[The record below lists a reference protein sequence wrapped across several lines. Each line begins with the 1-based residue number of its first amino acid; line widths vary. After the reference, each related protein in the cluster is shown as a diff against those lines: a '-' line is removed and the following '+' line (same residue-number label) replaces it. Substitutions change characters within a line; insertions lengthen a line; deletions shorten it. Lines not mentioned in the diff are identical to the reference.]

1 MVSPFRHRRAK
12 MSVESRSPQCRSNVY
27 FVRESHLLVARFQ
40 LSCGDSI
47 LAVSGG
53 ATLDLGNRA
62 GGLQDGPQGMLGDWA
77 MLEAGLERP

>member
-27 FVRESHLLVARFQ
+27 FVRESHLLVAWFQ

-62 GGLQDGPQGMLGDWA
+62 GLQDCPEGMLGDWA